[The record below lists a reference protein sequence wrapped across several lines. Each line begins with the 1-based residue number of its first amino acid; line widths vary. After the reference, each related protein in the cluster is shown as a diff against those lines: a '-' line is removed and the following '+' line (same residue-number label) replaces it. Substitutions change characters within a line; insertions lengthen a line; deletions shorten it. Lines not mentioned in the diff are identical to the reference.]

1 MKPFTTFAMVLLGLI
16 SLVQLVRLLQ
26 AWEIVVNGFSIPL
39 WASGVACVVSG
50 VTAVMLWRESRP

>member
-26 AWEIVVNGFSIPL
+26 AWEVVVNGFSIPM
-39 WASGVACVVSG
+39 WASGVACVISG